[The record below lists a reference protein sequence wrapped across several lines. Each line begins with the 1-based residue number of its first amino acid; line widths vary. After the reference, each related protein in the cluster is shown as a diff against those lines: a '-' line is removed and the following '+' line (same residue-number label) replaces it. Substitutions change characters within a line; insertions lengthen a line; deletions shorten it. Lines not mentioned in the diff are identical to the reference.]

1 MANSKEL
8 KIRDTGDHCK
18 LGVPGNQGVRSKN
31 TQTTCTNLDVS
42 AVAEPVAAPNMKPAD
57 SILRMKQRVS
67 EDQRRQVLDLR
78 RRHSL
83 REVAEATGLPLGT
96 VKTLVSRSGAFRD
109 NEAHRALFTLPPIT
123 ASAETLP
130 SAPELPPQQRV
141 TGDKE
146 VDAVLWLRSIINTGQ
161 AALIELAMEAAK
173 KIKTSLKDLEKRY
186 SDHLLANC
194 NGNVFATFGSFGFA
208 DLESLAIRA
217 IKQHRQRLEGVARFG
232 GALMDDTEAEVFCI
246 EALRGLEA
254 NGKFGDFAKDEV
266 ADRFNT
272 YPDLL
277 PYTLADCL
285 RELDYWHQLY
295 LLRHAVD
302 RDCSDGP
309 PEASARDWFV
319 FGLLA
324 EIRPRDKTEALAVFR
339 YMVSSDRNDM
349 KESEAILCN
358 LIG

>member
-1 MANSKEL
+1 
-8 KIRDTGDHCK
+8 
-18 LGVPGNQGVRSKN
+18 
-31 TQTTCTNLDVS
+31 
-42 AVAEPVAAPNMKPAD
+42 MK
-57 SILRMKQRVS
+57 MKRRVS

-130 SAPELPPQQRV
+130 SVPELPPQQRV

-146 VDAVLWLRSIINTGQ
+146 VDALLWLRSIINTGQ
-161 AALIELAMEAAK
+161 AALIERAMEAAK
-173 KIKTSLKDLEKRY
+173 KIKTPPDVLEKRY
-186 SDHLLANC
+186 REYLTTTNP
-194 NGNVFATFGSFGFA
+194 GNLFAALSSFSFA
-208 DLESLAIRA
+208 DLESLSVQA

-254 NGKFGDFAKDEV
+254 DGKFGDFAKDEA
-266 ADRFNT
+266 ADRFSAHS
-272 YPDLL
+272 DLL
-277 PYTLADCL
+277 PHTQADCL

-324 EIRPRDKTEALAVFR
+324 EIRPRDKQEALAVFR